1 MTAEFIL
8 STDAPHSISLT
19 GATAN
24 ALGGAVN
31 GQWSESNQRYTVAF
45 TKTNAKLLR
54 EFLRGRDVEISS
66 KDRKVL
72 AFLAD
77 KVENEAD
84 LSKFRWSAK
93 LIDLVTEKIAFSSKA
108 KEGKKVRKSYRTE
121 WQLLHHLP
129 LRFIDKSNPQAIDQY
144 TLGDWVVVI
153 GTIINEIQ
161 YDRFRDM
168 LKIVV
173 QDINGKRISTTL
185 FRQPWAAKKY
195 HKGDEVILYGNY
207 TEYISNQGRFP
218 QVTGGSVDVITENID
233 GSLPMIPIYPQREG
247 DKSWQ
252 LQNATKKLLSRVVW
266 FEDPVPAHI
275 IKKYDLMTRDQAYRA
290 LHFPANREEADQAR
304 ERLAFDE
311 FIRLQVYFSQR
322 RESMEEAKGRAKG
335 SLELRDRFVTSLPF
349 TFTNAQQRVMHE
361 ITENMASPHP
371 MYRLLQG
378 EVGSGKAQDLDSLI
392 LTPSGFKR
400 MGDMQVGD
408 SVLTPEGGMSVV
420 QGLYPQGDRPI
431 YELTFQDGTK
441 VRADEEH
448 LWAVSPTAHKNL
460 GRSHKLLRTA
470 ELRDDLLLKNG
481 CPKWYVDYPT
491 ISKLGSPWSSII
503 DPYTMG
509 VILGDGRVNGKGAR
523 FAVGE
528 DGLDMMNSAKNQDG
542 YNAELEKLGL
552 KGTNPETKF
561 VPPTL
566 LNADEASRLALLQGL
581 LDTDGCVEVGKAYSF
596 STVSEQLAQD
606 AAYLARSLGG
616 VAKIV
621 LKKRKSGMSWSV
633 TGCLPEPYVPFRLEQ
648 KRKRYEAMSAS
659 FPAPKAILSIE
670 YIGEKEAQCISL
682 ADPKGLYITDGFT
695 ITHNTESSTA
705 AALVAVGSGYQ
716 VAFLAPT
723 DVLASQLYD
732 RLLRDLDR
740 SHLTLEVNAKTLTG
754 RSKAKERREVTE
766 GLLNGEVNIVV
777 GTHAIIQ
784 KGVDFKNL
792 GLVIIDEQHK
802 FGNEQRTV
810 LISNNQSNG
819 VPDFL
824 AMSATPIPRTTS
836 QVVYGDMDVS
846 IIDELPPGRIP
857 VETVWA
863 EDVQEAWDRVR
874 EQVDLGHQAYVVT
887 ALVED
892 SETLANVESATATYE
907 MMQGIFPDLNVG
919 LLHGK
924 LDATTKQNVIE
935 KFYSGETQVL
945 VATTVVEVGVNVP
958 NATVM
963 TVLNANRFGIASLH
977 QIRGRVGRGTAA
989 SYCYLVGEAN
999 NADAEERLNALVASN
1014 DGFWLAEKDL
1024 EIRGEGSLF
1033 GTRQSGM
1040 TDNFAANLREH
1051 RELLEKAKRVAKAA
1065 SSSVMLREEV
1075 DYLYS
1080 QLTIN
1085 A

>member
-19 GATAN
+19 GPTAN

-31 GQWSESNQRYTVAF
+31 GHWNETERRYTVAF
-45 TKTNAKLLR
+45 TKGNAKLLR
-54 EFLRGRDVEISS
+54 EFLRGRDVEIKP

-77 KVENEAD
+77 KVEDGED
-84 LSKFRWSAK
+84 KLDKFRWSAK
-93 LIDLVTEKIAFSSKA
+93 LIDLVTEKVSFSSKA
-108 KEGKKVRKSYRTE
+108 KEGKKTRKSYRTE

-144 TLGDWVVVI
+144 TLGDWVVII
-153 GTIINEIQ
+153 GTIVNDIQ

-218 QVTGGSVDVITENID
+218 QVTGGSVDVITESID
-233 GSLPMIPIYPQREG
+233 GSLPMIPVYPQREG

-252 LQNATKKLLSRVVW
+252 LQNAIKKLLNRVVW
-266 FEDPVPAHI
+266 FEDPVPEHI
-275 IKKYDLMTRDQAYRA
+275 IKKYELMTRDQAYRA
-290 LHFPANREEADQAR
+290 LHFPANREEADRAR

-311 FIRLQVYFSQR
+311 FIRLQVFFSQR
-322 RESMEEAKGRAKG
+322 RESMEEAKGRPKG

-349 TFTNAQQRVMHE
+349 TFTGAQQRVMHE
-361 ITENMASPHP
+361 ITADMASPHP

-378 EVGSGKAQDLDSLI
+378 EVGSGK
-392 LTPSGFKR
+392 
-400 MGDMQVGD
+400 
-408 SVLTPEGGMSVV
+408 
-420 QGLYPQGDRPI
+420 
-431 YELTFQDGTK
+431 
-441 VRADEEH
+441 
-448 LWAVSPTAHKNL
+448 
-460 GRSHKLLRTA
+460 
-470 ELRDDLLLKNG
+470 
-481 CPKWYVDYPT
+481 
-491 ISKLGSPWSSII
+491 
-503 DPYTMG
+503 
-509 VILGDGRVNGKGAR
+509 
-523 FAVGE
+523 
-528 DGLDMMNSAKNQDG
+528 
-542 YNAELEKLGL
+542 
-552 KGTNPETKF
+552 
-561 VPPTL
+561 
-566 LNADEASRLALLQGL
+566 
-581 LDTDGCVEVGKAYSF
+581 
-596 STVSEQLAQD
+596 
-606 AAYLARSLGG
+606 
-616 VAKIV
+616 
-621 LKKRKSGMSWSV
+621 
-633 TGCLPEPYVPFRLEQ
+633 
-648 KRKRYEAMSAS
+648 
-659 FPAPKAILSIE
+659 
-670 YIGEKEAQCISL
+670 
-682 ADPKGLYITDGFT
+682 
-695 ITHNTESSTA
+695 TESSTA

-754 RSKAKERREVTE
+754 RSKVKERREVTE
-766 GLLNGEVNIVV
+766 GLLSGEVNIVV

-810 LISNNQSNG
+810 LINNNQSNG

-857 VETVWA
+857 IETVWTDDA
-863 EDVQEAWDRVR
+863 QEAWDRVR
-874 EQVDLGHQAYVVT
+874 EQVDMGHQAYVVT

-924 LDATTKQNVIE
+924 LDATTKQAVID

-977 QIRGRVGRGTAA
+977 QIRGRVGRGLAA

-999 NADAEERLNALVASN
+999 NADAEERLSALVASN

-1051 RELLEKAKRVAKAA
+1051 REVLEKAKRVAKAA
-1065 SSSVMLREEV
+1065 SSSTMLREEV
-1075 DYLYS
+1075 EYLYS
-1080 QLTIN
+1080 HMTIN